1 MSLKYD
7 TYLLVSDGGKMQDDL
22 MYGSFS
28 VFNPSGNFEYNKKF
42 ILGIGTNNRA
52 EYMSLIH
59 GLNWCL
65 ENNILKVKAM
75 TDSKVVINQVY
86 NIWKCNDKTLK
97 KYKKKVEDL
106 MLCFNTIHLCYMNEK
121 QVKNILGH

>member
-106 MLCFNTIHLCYMNEK
+106 MLYFNTIHLCYMNEK